1 MRSGVKAELAHKA
14 RSLIEQSYADKFSL
28 QNIADELY
36 VNRSYISRVFT
47 EVNGYT
53 LVRYHNYI
61 RCIRSLEM
69 LDDPRM
75 KIEDV
80 SEKVGYSS
88 LSHFIKEFKRQFGV
102 TPSEYRKRGI
112 KRGKILDRPA

>member
-1 MRSGVKAELAHKA
+1 MKRGVKAELAHKA
-14 RSLIEQSYADKFSL
+14 QIMIEQSYADKFSL
-28 QNIADELY
+28 QTIADELY

-61 RCIRSLEM
+61 RCIRALE
-69 LDDPRM
+69 LLNDPGM

-80 SEKVGYSS
+80 SENVGYSS
-88 LSHFIKEFKRQFGV
+88 LSHFIKEFKRQFGI
-102 TPSEYRKRGI
+102 TPSEYRKRGADNVATL
-112 KRGKILDRPA
+112 GRPA